1 MGGKSCC
8 DFLSHSCIQR
18 QGDVLLVVLEFVLFS
33 ILFFIPEYYI
43 AHVVLRGCHFPEFP
57 AGLS

>member
-33 ILFFIPEYYI
+33 ILFFIPEC
-43 AHVVLRGCHFPEFP
+43 LMSFS
-57 AGLS
+57 AGAISRSFQSDYRD